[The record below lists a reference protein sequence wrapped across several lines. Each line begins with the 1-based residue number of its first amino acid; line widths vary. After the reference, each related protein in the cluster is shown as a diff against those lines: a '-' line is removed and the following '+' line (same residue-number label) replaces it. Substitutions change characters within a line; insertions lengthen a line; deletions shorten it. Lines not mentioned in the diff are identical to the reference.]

1 MGIRFDPD
9 LNEDGFVTP
18 VYYDDP
24 EVVFIVVDDEGR
36 PRSVWFDEDQ
46 AHDAVKSDDEAS
58 TYIEMECG

>member
-1 MGIRFDPD
+1 MGIRI
-9 LNEDGFVTP
+9 
-18 VYYDDP
+18 DP
-24 EVVFIVVDDEGR
+24 EIDNYDQDPGWVYIVVDDKGR

>member
-1 MGIRFDPD
+1 MGFDPEHI
-9 LNEDGFVTP
+9 NEDQDPGW
-18 VYYDDP
+18 VY
-24 EVVFIVVDDEGR
+24 IVVDDKGR